1 MRFQVFWA
9 GNKLGWLVNH
19 TKIHVTL
26 KKTQTICLLASSLML
41 LTELL
46 PTQAQLSWQT
56 MSVSIQLSF

>member
-9 GNKLGWLVNH
+9 GNKLGWLANH

-26 KKTQTICLLASSLML
+26 KKTQNIRVLASSLKL

-56 MSVSIQLSF
+56 TSVSLQLSF